1 MVVIGRDTGQWVG
14 SFRGI
19 ADDDCFP
26 SVRMQIGSL
35 QLFLKE
41 SLDEALDRRVVS
53 RRDTIHTDKSTALD
67 QSGSSQDSRLFC
79 LLLEELR
86 GVNDGPIRGK
96 GLRKRVDD
104 GDRRTLPLACLL
116 FGPRTLD
123 GRLDRPPAD
132 RDLDRTRLCAGNG
145 QHERCG
151 ISKITL

>member
-1 MVVIGRDTGQWVG
+1 MKIGVTVFIASDLGQSLG
-14 SFRGI
+14 SFLGI

-123 GRLDRPPAD
+123 RRLDRPRAVV
-132 RDLDRTRLCAGNG
+132 DLGRIRLWAGNG
-145 QHERCG
+145 QHERG
-151 ISKITL
+151 G